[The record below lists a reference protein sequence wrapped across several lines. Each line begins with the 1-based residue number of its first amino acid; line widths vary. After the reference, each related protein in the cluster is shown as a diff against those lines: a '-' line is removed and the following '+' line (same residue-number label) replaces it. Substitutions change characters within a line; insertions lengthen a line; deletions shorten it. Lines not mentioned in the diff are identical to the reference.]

1 MITQQSTAIPSI
13 QQASQAERIAIVCPS
28 CEATLSVR
36 RIYVGHQILCKQCS
50 HTFLL
55 RDSAKPQ
62 PMSADD
68 SDDDGDMLQ
77 TGFHQPDINGRNR
90 VLEFEYDPLRTEH
103 VRQTA
108 EHAQD
113 ELKYEQVE
121 RELRRVTTD
130 LDRIRA
136 HLGTVAPEDVR
147 NLAEERE
154 SLRAEVNRLGDAN
167 QVLRSEICAQNHLA
181 AELER
186 RESDL
191 TTLRDDCHRL
201 GQQLKQRD
209 DELNAVRAERESLSQ
224 QLKQS
229 HDDIAAARVEHGLLR
244 TQLQDAL
251 NEVDQ
256 SRTLVERAQA
266 LHNEN
271 DLLRAAVDSLRQ
283 ALALAEQDHLDDLNR
298 LKDQLD
304 PAYEKDHELVVLRG
318 QYSQLRA
325 DVDAILPR
333 VEDLQRRLDLAERLN
348 RDMVDLP
355 EIPRIRSIPI

>member
-1 MITQQSTAIPSI
+1 MLTQQGTATPSI

-62 PMSADD
+62 PISADD
-68 SDDDGDMLQ
+68 SNDDGDMLQ
-77 TGFHQPDINGRNR
+77 TGLNQPDINGRNR
-90 VLEFEYDPLRTEH
+90 VLEFEYDQLRTEH
-103 VRQTA
+103 DLQRPNTPTTSSISTW
-108 EHAQD
+108 
-113 ELKYEQVE
+113 E
-121 RELRRVTTD
+121 RS
-130 LDRIRA
+130 RA
-136 HLGTVAPEDVR
+136 EDVR

-154 SLRAEVNRLGDAN
+154 SLRAEVNRLSDAN
-167 QVLRSEICAQNHLA
+167 QVLRSEISTQKHLA
-181 AELER
+181 AEWER

-229 HDDIAAARVEHGLLR
+229 HDDVAAARVEHGLLR

-256 SRTLVERAQA
+256 SRTLVETRSSAAQR
-266 LHNEN
+266 E
-271 DLLRAAVDSLRQ
+271 RPTSR
-283 ALALAEQDHLDDLNR
+283 
-298 LKDQLD
+298 
-304 PAYEKDHELVVLRG
+304 RG
-318 QYSQLRA
+318 
-325 DVDAILPR
+325 
-333 VEDLQRRLDLAERLN
+333 
-348 RDMVDLP
+348 
-355 EIPRIRSIPI
+355 

>member
-1 MITQQSTAIPSI
+1 MITQQGAAIPSI
-13 QQASQAERIAIVCPS
+13 QHASQAERIAIVCPS

-62 PMSADD
+62 PISADD

-77 TGFHQPDINGRNR
+77 TGLHEPDINGRNR
-90 VLEFEYDPLRTEH
+90 VLEFEYDQLRTEH
-103 VRQTA
+103 DLHAA
-108 EHAQD
+108 EHAHD
-113 ELKYEQVE
+113 KLNF
-121 RELRRVTTD
+121 
-130 LDRIRA
+130 
-136 HLGTVAPEDVR
+136 HLGPVAPEDVR

-167 QVLRSEICAQNHLA
+167 QVLRSEISAQKHLA

-186 RESDL
+186 WESDL
-191 TTLRDDCHRL
+191 ATLHDDCHRL

-256 SRTLVERAQA
+256 NRTLVERARAVQ
-266 LHNEN
+266 NEN
-271 DLLRAAVDSLRQ
+271 DQLRAAVDSLRQ

-304 PAYEKDHELVVLRG
+304 PAYEKDHDLVVLRG

-333 VEDLQRRLDLAERLN
+333 VEDLQRRLDVAERLN
-348 RDMVDLP
+348 RDMVELP
-355 EIPRIRSIPI
+355 EIPRIRSIPV

>member
-1 MITQQSTAIPSI
+1 MITQQGTAIPSI

-77 TGFHQPDINGRNR
+77 TG
-90 VLEFEYDPLRTEH
+90 L
-103 VRQTA
+103 
-108 EHAQD
+108 D

-147 NLAEERE
+147 DLAEERE
-154 SLRAEVNRLGDAN
+154 SLRAEANRLSDAN
-167 QVLRSEICAQNHLA
+167 EVLRSEISTQKHLA

-209 DELNAVRAERESLSQ
+209 DELNAVRAERESLGQ

-256 SRTLVERAQA
+256 SRMLVERARA
-266 LHNEN
+266 VHNEN
-271 DLLRAAVDSLRQ
+271 DQLRAAVDSLRQ

-304 PAYEKDHELVVLRG
+304 PAHEKDRDLVVLRD

-325 DVDAILPR
+325 DVDTILPR
-333 VEDLQRRLDLAERLN
+333 VEDLQRRLDVAERLN
-348 RDMVDLP
+348 RDMVELP
-355 EIPRIRSIPI
+355 EIPRIRSIPV